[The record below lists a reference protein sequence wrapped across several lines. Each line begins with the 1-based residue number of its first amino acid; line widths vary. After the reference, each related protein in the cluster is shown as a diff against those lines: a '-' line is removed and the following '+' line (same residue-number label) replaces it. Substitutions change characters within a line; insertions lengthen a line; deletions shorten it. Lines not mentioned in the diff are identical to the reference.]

1 MTTGHLAGILG
12 AALLFSAE
20 SFISS
25 PAQEPGT
32 KEERRQGERREE
44 GSGTQATT
52 AEAKQP
58 RAAKSTAGASASP
71 GETALRGPSL
81 VETKLGPSLLKNLAR
96 DQRAIWTSPA
106 RLRSEDANWL
116 VPLGGATAGLFAIDR
131 EVSRRLPDSP
141 GRLKLSRDVSKY
153 GVGSLIGVAGG
164 LYLWGKMTHDEH
176 RRETGVL
183 SSEALLGTIAV
194 TTALQWMT
202 GRERPLV
209 GGAAG
214 SFGQGG
220 TAFPSNHSAAAW
232 SVASVIAH
240 EYPGRL
246 TKLLAYGMA
255 TAVSVTRVSGKQHFP
270 SDVFAGGV
278 AGWLIGQQVY
288 RAHHDAELG
297 GGSWGSRVSSGG
309 GEYGLDTR
317 TIGSPYVPLNSWVYP
332 ALDRLASLGH
342 VNTALIGARPWTR
355 TECARLTEE
364 ARESLT
370 DAVSEDRGRDD
381 LALEYQAALQG
392 EFAYELEVLGGR
404 RNRVLRVES
413 VYTRV
418 MSISE
423 PALTDGFH
431 FGQTISYDFGRPIRR
446 GTNAIAGTSISGS
459 YGPFFLY
466 VRGEFQHAPGAPA
479 LSDAVREIVATRD
492 GRPPEAAHPLEAI
505 NRPTLLDA
513 YAGMSFGNWQLSFG
527 KQSLQWGPGT
537 DGGLL
542 ISRNAEPL
550 YMLRLTNVKPLE
562 LPGLLHHFGPVRVE
576 QIVAQPRGRTLI
588 PMPYLYGQKFILKP
602 LPFLEIGFSRTVT
615 LGGRG
620 GNPVTAGNFFRSF
633 FGREGNPNGPSTP
646 GDSRS
651 SVDWTLRVPGLNGRL
666 VLYSDMFADDDEL
679 PLVNPPRS
687 TFRPGLWLTR
697 VPGVPKL
704 DVRVEVA
711 SSESPG
717 FRDNHGNLNYFNF
730 VYRDGYTNNGF
741 LIGNTVG
748 RQGTVVQVSS
758 TYRFSATSSL
768 ELGFRNSTVDPEFIP
783 GGGHWQ
789 DYSVSHEKRLR
800 SGFYVRSFLQVE
812 NIGHYPILL
821 DGSRTNVTASMEIGF
836 APERR
841 TP

>member
-1 MTTGHLAGILG
+1 MTV
-12 AALLFSAE
+12 
-20 SFISS
+20 
-25 PAQEPGT
+25 
-32 KEERRQGERREE
+32 
-44 GSGTQATT
+44 
-52 AEAKQP
+52 EAKQA

-71 GETALRGPSL
+71 DETALRGPSL
-81 VETKLGPSLLKNLAR
+81 AETKLGPSLLENLAR
-96 DQRAIWTSPA
+96 DQRAIWTTPA
-106 RLRSEDANWL
+106 RLRWEDANWL
-116 VPLGGATAGLFAIDR
+116 VPLGGATAGLLAIDR
-131 EVSRRLPDSP
+131 EVGRRLPNTP
-141 GRLKLSRDVSKY
+141 HRLEVSRRVSNY
-153 GVGSLIGVAGG
+153 GVGSLIGAAGG
-164 LYLWGKMTHDEH
+164 LYLWGKMTHDDH
-176 RRETGVL
+176 KRETALL
-183 SSEALLGTIAV
+183 SGEALLDTMAV
-194 TTALQWMT
+194 TTVLQRMT

-209 GGAAG
+209 SGAAG
-214 SFGQGG
+214 NFGQGG
-220 TAFPSNHSAAAW
+220 TAFPSNHASAAW

-240 EYPGRL
+240 EYPGPL

-255 TAVSVTRVSGKQHFP
+255 TTVSVTRVSGKQHFP
-270 SDVFAGGV
+270 SDVFVGGV
-278 AGWLIGQQVY
+278 AGWLIGRQVY
-288 RAHHDAELG
+288 RAHHDSELG

-309 GEYGLDTR
+309 GESGSDTR
-317 TIGSPYVPLNSWVYP
+317 SIGSPYVPLDSWVYP
-332 ALDRLASLGH
+332 ALDRLASQSY
-342 VNTALIGARPWTR
+342 VSTALLGARPWTR

-370 DAVSEDRGRDD
+370 DAASEDRGRDD
-381 LALEYQAALQG
+381 LAVEYQEALER
-392 EFAYELEVLGGR
+392 EFADELEVLGGR

-418 MSISE
+418 MSVSG

-446 GTNAIAGTSISGS
+446 GTNTIAGTSVSGS

-479 LSDAVREIVATRD
+479 LSDAVRSVIASRD
-492 GRPPEAAHPLEAI
+492 VRALAAPHPFEAI
-505 NRPTLLDA
+505 NRPTLLDT
-513 YAGMSFGNWQLSFG
+513 YVGMSFGNWQLSFG
-527 KQSLQWGPGT
+527 KQSLQWGPGPN
-537 DGGLL
+537 GGLL
-542 ISRNAEPL
+542 FSGNSEPL
-550 YMLRLTNVKPLE
+550 YMLRLTNVWPLE
-562 LPGLLHHFGPVRVE
+562 LPSFLHYFGPVRVE
-576 QIVAQPRGRTLI
+576 NIVAQPRGHTLI

-602 LPFLEIGFSRTVT
+602 LPFFEVGFSRTVT
-615 LGGRG
+615 LGGRR

-633 FGREGNPNGPSTP
+633 FGHEGDPNGRGTP

-651 SVDWTLRVPGLNGRL
+651 SVDWTLRVPGLHGRL
-666 VLYSDMFADDDEL
+666 VVYSDMFADDDEL
-679 PLVNPPRS
+679 PLVNPSRS

-697 VPGVPKL
+697 VPWVPKL

-758 TYRFSATSSL
+758 TYRFSATSYL

-789 DYSVSHEKRLR
+789 DYSVGHEKRLR
-800 SGFYVRSFLQVE
+800 SGFYVKSFLQVE
-812 NIGHYPILL
+812 SIGHYPILF

-836 APERR
+836 SPERR